1 MEIEN
6 NEVNQYDE
14 SSIRVLEGLEAVR
27 LRPAMYIGD
36 TAERGL
42 HHLINEVVDNS
53 IDEALAGYCKNIIV
67 TLHSDGACSIR
78 DDGRGIPTG
87 IHPVEKR
94 STLEVVLCTLHAGGK
109 FDKDSYKVSGGLHGV
124 GVSCVNALSK
134 YFEAIVERDGKIYK
148 QIYSKGDPIS
158 EVETIGE
165 SKNTGTQIKFIPDDT
180 IFSVVEFKY
189 NLVVDRL
196 RELAFLNPYVTIK
209 LVDEAENSEVVFH
222 YKGGLKDFVKY
233 VGKTNTSITRPI
245 EIKGKDDVYNTEV
258 DICFEYND
266 SHSELSL
273 TYVNNI
279 HTIEGGTHL
288 SGFRAA
294 LTRTLNNYVDKVGKS
309 KSKIDI
315 NAEDFREGLVAIISV
330 KVPNPQ
336 FEGQTKTKL
345 GNSEVD
351 GIVRSIVAEKLI
363 EYLDTHPQEAKT
375 IISKAENAAEA
386 RIAARKARETVRRK
400 NALEY
405 STLPGKLTDCTSK
418 NPDECELFLVEGNS
432 AGGSAK
438 NGRNSKYQAILP
450 LRGKVLNVQKALV
463 SKMLENEEIK
473 TIITAIGAGFTTKPD
488 YSEDDNILTG
498 IPNENENGNGNGNG
512 NTKKEKD
519 FDANK
524 SRYGKIIIMADAD
537 VDGSHIR
544 TLLLTF
550 FFNYM
555 RDLIYKGKLY
565 VAQPPLYRVRKGK
578 QEYYAYNEDQRLA
591 ILERL
596 KKDNPN
602 LKISLNEEETD
613 DDEEKEE
620 TTTEVTTNKKIGGG
634 VVISRFKGLGEMNAD
649 ELGKTTMDP
658 ASRTLLR
665 VNIEDAAQATMLFQT
680 LMGDKVEPRK
690 EFIQQN
696 AKYANL
702 DV

>member
-1 MEIEN
+1 MTNQI
-6 NEVNQYDE
+6 NQYDE

-36 TAERGL
+36 TGERGL

-53 IDEALAGYCKNIIV
+53 IDEALGGYCKNIKV
-67 TLHSDGACSIR
+67 TLHNDGACSIW

-87 IHPVEKR
+87 MHPTEGR

-134 YFEAIVERDGKIYK
+134 HFEAIIERDGNIYK
-148 QIYSKGDPIS
+148 QTYSKGEPIS
-158 EVETIGE
+158 YVETIGQ
-165 SKNTGTQIKFIPDDT
+165 SKKTGTLIKFIPDDT
-180 IFSVVEFKY
+180 IFDTTEFKY
-189 NLVVDRL
+189 KLVVDRL
-196 RELAFLNPYVTIK
+196 RELAFLNPNVSIK
-209 LVDEAENSEVVFH
+209 LIDEAENSEEVFH

-233 VGKTNTSITRPI
+233 VGKSSTSITRPI
-245 EIKGKDDVYNTEV
+245 EIKGKDDNHNTEV

-266 SHSELSL
+266 THSELSL

-294 LTRTLNNYVDKVGKS
+294 LTRTLNSYVDKAGKS
-309 KSKIDI
+309 KGKVDI
-315 NAEDFREGLVAIISV
+315 NAEDFREGLIAIISV

-345 GNSEVD
+345 GNGEVE
-351 GIVRSIVAEKLI
+351 GIVRTIVAEKLT

-463 SKMLENEEIK
+463 SKMLENEEIR

-488 YSEDDNILTG
+488 YSEDDNLLTP
-498 IPNENENGNGNGNG
+498 ITNETPNNNGNT
-512 NTKKEKD
+512 TKKEKD

-555 RDLIYKGKLY
+555 RDLIYKGKLF

-578 QEYYAYNEDQRLA
+578 QEFYAYNEDQRMI

-596 KKDNPN
+596 KKENPN
-602 LKISLNEEETD
+602 IKVSLNEED
-613 DDEEKEE
+613 IDDEENEE
-620 TTTEVTTNKKIGGG
+620 IITNKKIGGG
-634 VVISRFKGLGEMNAD
+634 VVVSRFKGLGEMNAD

-690 EFIQQN
+690 EFIQKN
-696 AKYANL
+696 ARYANL

>member
-1 MEIEN
+1 MDIEN
-6 NEVNQYDE
+6 NVTNQYDE

-36 TAERGL
+36 TGERGL
-42 HHLINEVVDNS
+42 HHLINEVIDNS
-53 IDEALAGYCKNIIV
+53 IDEALAGYCKSIIV
-67 TLHSDGACSIR
+67 TLHSDGACSVK

-87 IHPVEKR
+87 IHPTEGR

-124 GVSCVNALSK
+124 GVSCVNALSNH
-134 YFEAIVERDGKIYK
+134 FEAVVERDGKIYK
-148 QIYSKGDPIS
+148 QTYSKGEPTS
-158 EVETIGE
+158 SVEIIGE
-165 SKNTGTQIKFIPDDT
+165 SKNTGTLIKFLPDDN
-180 IFSVVEFKY
+180 IFNTVEFKY

-196 RELAFLNPYVTIK
+196 RELAFLNPYVSIK
-209 LVDEAENSEVVFH
+209 LVDEAENSEEVFH

-233 VGKTNTSITRPI
+233 VEKANTSITRSI
-245 EIKGKDDVYNTEV
+245 EIKGRDETYNTEV

-266 SHSELSL
+266 AHSELSL

-294 LTRTLNNYVDKVGKS
+294 LTRTLNSYVDKFTKS
-309 KSKIDI
+309 KSKVDI
-315 NAEDFREGLVAIISV
+315 TSEDFREGLVVIISV

-345 GNSEVD
+345 GNGEVE
-351 GIVRSIVAEKLI
+351 GIVRSIVADKLT

-375 IISKAENAAEA
+375 IIAKAENAAEA
-386 RIAARKARETVRRK
+386 RVAARKARETVRRK

-488 YSEDDNILTG
+488 YGEDDNLLTG
-498 IPNENENGNGNGNG
+498 MANENENGNSNNGN
-512 NTKKEKD
+512 KKEKD

-555 RDLIYKGKLY
+555 RDLIYKGKLF

-596 KKDNPN
+596 KKENPN
-602 LKISLNEEETD
+602 IKISLNEEEIED
-613 DDEEKEE
+613 NE
-620 TTTEVTTNKKIGGG
+620 TETEIENPTVTSNKKIGGG

-649 ELGKTTMDP
+649 ELGRTTMDP
-658 ASRTLLR
+658 ESRTLLR

-690 EFIQQN
+690 EFIQKN
-696 AKYANL
+696 ARYANL

>member
-1 MEIEN
+1 MNNEN
-6 NEVNQYDE
+6 NVTNQYDE

-36 TAERGL
+36 TGERGL

-53 IDEALAGYCKNIIV
+53 IDEALGGFCKNIVV
-67 TLHSDGACSIR
+67 TLHSDGACSIK

-87 IHPVEKR
+87 MHPTEGR

-124 GVSCVNALSK
+124 GVSCVNALSN
-134 YFEAIVERDGKIYK
+134 YFEATIERDGKMYR
-148 QIYSKGDPIS
+148 QTYSKGEPTS
-158 EVETIGE
+158 KVETIGD
-165 SKNTGTQIKFIPDDT
+165 SKNTGTLIKFVPDDT
-180 IFSVVEFKY
+180 IFNTVEFKY

-196 RELAFLNPYVTIK
+196 RELAFLNPYVSIK
-209 LVDEAENSEVVFH
+209 LVDESENSEEVFH

-233 VGKTNTSITRPI
+233 VEKANTSITRSI
-245 EIKGKDDVYNTEV
+245 EIKGKDDIYNTEV
-258 DICFEYND
+258 DICFEYNN
-266 SHSELSL
+266 SHSELTL

-309 KSKIDI
+309 KSKVDI
-315 NAEDFREGLVAIISV
+315 TAEDFREGLVAIISV

-345 GNSEVD
+345 GNGEVE
-351 GIVRSIVAEKLI
+351 GIVRTIVAEKLT

-386 RIAARKARETVRRK
+386 RVAARKARETVRRK

-418 NPDECELFLVEGNS
+418 NPDDCELFLVEGNS

-473 TIITAIGAGFTTKPD
+473 TIITAIGAGFTTHPD
-488 YSEDDNILTG
+488 YDDDNSSS
-498 IPNENENGNGNGNG
+498 EMFVDENGNGNGNS
-512 NTKKEKD
+512 NKKEKD

-555 RDLIYKGKLY
+555 RDLIYKGKLF

-578 QEYYAYNEDQRLA
+578 QEYYAYNEEQRIS

-602 LKISLNEEETD
+602 IKISLNEEETD
-613 DDEEKEE
+613 DEENEIEE
-620 TTTEVTTNKKIGGG
+620 TITNKKIGGG
-634 VVISRFKGLGEMNAD
+634 VIVSRFKGLGEMNAD

-658 ASRTLLR
+658 ESRTLLR

-690 EFIQQN
+690 EFIQKN